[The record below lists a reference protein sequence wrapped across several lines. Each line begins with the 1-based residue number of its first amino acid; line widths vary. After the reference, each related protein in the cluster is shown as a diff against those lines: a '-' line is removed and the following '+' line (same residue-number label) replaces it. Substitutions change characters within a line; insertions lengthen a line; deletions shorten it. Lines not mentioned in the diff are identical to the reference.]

1 MKQTISGPSMP
12 TAQICINKSR
22 IKVYNKDN
30 DPTYFLDKGQEFQI
44 ELFNPTSESIL
55 AKIYLNSKIIS
66 QGGLVLRPG
75 ERVFLDRYIDVA
87 NKFKFDVYEV
97 SNTSEVKKAIEKNG
111 DFKVEFFYEQKPFI
125 YNGGCSTITISN
137 PTPWFTGG
145 LYNSGTCY
153 NPNISTFTST
163 SGSYGGTNMK
173 TSTYFS
179 NTAGGQSGNLSFTNT
194 SNGTLNVGSSSSSY
208 LSNPNGFGASASLSG
223 EPVKKA
229 KLRSASKES
238 KSIETGRVELGS
250 TSEQKL
256 QTVNK
261 SFNQWAFHTVE
272 YKLLPISQK
281 VNTVEDLNIKR
292 YCPNCGTKI
301 NKTDKFCSNCGQKL

>member
-1 MKQTISGPSMP
+1 MP

-30 DPTYFLDKGQEFQI
+30 DPTYYLDKGQEFQI

-97 SNTSEVKKAIEKNG
+97 SNTSEVKKAIENNG
-111 DFKVEFFYEQKPFI
+111 DFKVEFFYEQKPFVL
-125 YNGGCSTITISN
+125 NGGCSTITISN
-137 PTPWFTGG
+137 PTPWFTYG

-153 NPNISTFTST
+153 NPNINTFTST
-163 SGSYGGTNMK
+163 SASYGGTDMK
-173 TSTYFS
+173 TNNYFS
-179 NTAGGQSGNLSFTNT
+179 NTAGGQSGTLSFTNNT
-194 SNGTLNVGSSSSSY
+194 GNGSLNVGSTTSSTSY
-208 LSNPNGFGASASLSG
+208 LNNTDGFKASATLSSQ
-223 EPVKKA
+223 PAKA
-229 KLRSASKES
+229 KLRS

-250 TSEQKL
+250 VSEQKL

-261 SFNQWAFHTVE
+261 SFSYWPFHTVE

-281 VNTVEDLNIKR
+281 INTTEDLNIKR
-292 YCPNCGTKI
+292 YCPNCGTKQ
-301 NKTDKFCSNCGQKL
+301 KPEYKFCPACGSKA